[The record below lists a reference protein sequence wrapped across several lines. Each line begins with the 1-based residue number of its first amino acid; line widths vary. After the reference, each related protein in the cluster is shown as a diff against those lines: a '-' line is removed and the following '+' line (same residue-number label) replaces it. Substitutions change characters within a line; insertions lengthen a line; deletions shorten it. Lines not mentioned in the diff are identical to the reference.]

1 MEETVVIKV
10 SRSTLE
16 MLEKLR
22 RKFGSSTID
31 ETIRILIKQY
41 RIQKLNEVF
50 GLDKG
55 RIKPFSEEDRH

>member
-1 MEETVVIKV
+1 MEKTVVIKV

-22 RKFGSSTID
+22 RKFGLSTID

-41 RIQKLNEVF
+41 RIQKLSEFF

>member
-1 MEETVVIKV
+1 VVIKV

-16 MLEKLR
+16 MLEELR
-22 RKFGSSTID
+22 RKFVSSTID
-31 ETIRILIKQY
+31 ETIRILITQY

-50 GLDKG
+50 CLDKG

>member
-1 MEETVVIKV
+1 VVIKV

-31 ETIRILIKQY
+31 ETIRILITQY
-41 RIQKLNEVF
+41 RIQNLNEVF
-50 GLDKG
+50 CLDNG
-55 RIKPFSEEDRH
+55 RIKQFSEEDRH

>member
-1 MEETVVIKV
+1 VVIKV

>member
-22 RKFGSSTID
+22 RKFGLSTID

>member
-55 RIKPFSEEDRH
+55 RIKPFSEEDHH